1 MLDLMCPN
9 VPNGLSL
16 NKKPSDER
24 NDMWGLWPVSANAGT
39 LGWHAQRRESFR
51 SNELRTVRGLEPRR
65 ELLGIALDDTGM
77 MKLETV
83 LR

>member
-1 MLDLMCPN
+1 MC
-9 VPNGLSL
+9 PNGLSL

-24 NDMWGLWPVSANAGT
+24 NDMYGLWRVSANTGT
-39 LGWHAQRRESFR
+39 LGWHARKRESFR
-51 SNELRTVRGLEPRR
+51 LNKLRMVRGLEPRR
-65 ELLGIALDDTGM
+65 ELLAIALDDTGM